1 MTDETRDEMPDEA
14 PDETETPTDAEAGES
29 SAPPLPEA
37 SFLMLAYLLSSQA
50 LAHLGELPDGSA
62 MEKNLPQAKFTID
75 LLGILQEK
83 TEGNLTEEEQEF
95 LKRLLFDLRNKF
107 VFASKS
113 D

>member
-1 MTDETRDEMPDEA
+1 MTDETQTD
-14 PDETETPTDAEAGES
+14 TPTEPDAGES
-29 SAPPLPEA
+29 APPPLPEA

-50 LAHLGELPDGSA
+50 LAHLGELPDGSG

-75 LLGILQEK
+75 LLEILQAK
-83 TEGNLTEEEQEF
+83 TEGNLTEEEQQF

-113 D
+113 V